1 MRLESSITRRAAL
14 LTTSAL
20 LSLSPTQPALA
31 DPRQYIDPQGR
42 FALEIPNGFAQSKRT
57 ATTGTIFVA
66 GNFPRAATIS
76 VVAWPLQELVAED
89 VKATSLP
96 GIQPTPPKIP
106 AAPQSLLEVQT
117 ALGGETQFFNMILRK
132 RDRESSAG
140 ALTSAPLGAPSMT
153 DGHLVWSSTTELPV
167 ADPEVSHSNAFAAIT
182 AAMPHLLLT
191 VF

>member
-1 MRLESSITRRAAL
+1 MCRSAWNHGLEHGLEKSYMHIQGVTLKQSTSRVRCVRFMRPLRLFHASVSCFMKPHMKQTPTRSSRSRRRVGSARILQYDHTRYPLCRPRCHVMRLESSITRRAAL

-96 GIQPTPPKIP
+96 GT
-106 AAPQSLLEVQT
+106 
-117 ALGGETQFFNMILRK
+117 GR
-132 RDRESSAG
+132 
-140 ALTSAPLGAPSMT
+140 
-153 DGHLVWSSTTELPV
+153 
-167 ADPEVSHSNAFAAIT
+167 
-182 AAMPHLLLT
+182 
-191 VF
+191 